1 MKGRPAP
8 ELAAAAIFTQLDFL
22 HFSDER
28 RYYQNSSLAANFH
41 CSWIHFTGFSMAAI
55 PSCFGKGSSQT
66 AGRVSMVEGSP
77 RPREL
82 EPE

>member
-1 MKGRPAP
+1 MKERSAP

-41 CSWIHFTGFSMAAI
+41 CSWI
-55 PSCFGKGSSQT
+55 Q
-66 AGRVSMVEGSP
+66 GSP
-77 RPREL
+77 WQPFLCVSVKGRHKLQGE
-82 EPE
+82 